1 MEPRF
6 GADFSQVRVHT
17 DDRAARLNRQLS
29 ARAFTYGNHV
39 FFGGGEYQPQTAGG
53 MRLIAHELTH
63 TLQQTAGPARRP
75 LGVQRLGI
83 SDALDY
89 FADKAYLI
97 PGYRLFTLVIG
108 VNPINMA
115 KVPRTAANLL
125 RALVE
130 LIPGGNLLVR
140 VLDKYSVFDK
150 AGAWIA
156 QRFAALGLS
165 GASVRA
171 DLMRFLKSLGWRDI
185 FRLGSV
191 WTRAKQVFLGPIQK
205 LLTLAAGLGA
215 KLLDMIRG
223 AVLEPLA
230 KLASK
235 TKGYPLLK
243 ALLGRDPITGKASPR
258 TPAAVIGGLMTL
270 IGQEELWKNIV
281 KAKAVPRAWAW
292 FQGAVKGLL
301 SILTQAPAK
310 FIAALKSL
318 TLTDF
323 LILPKAFI
331 KLGGVFVS
339 LIGQVLRWG
348 GQTVW
353 TLLEIVFDVVA
364 PGLRAKLAKAKGALR
379 SILKDPIGFLRN
391 LLRAGKLGFNNF
403 VKGFVGHLKGALIG
417 WLTGNLG
424 GAGVHIPKALSFK
437 EILPFVLDVLGLG
450 WAALRQ
456 RLVKAVGETAVKA
469 MEGGFTL
476 IKTLITKGPAG
487 VWQQLKQSLGN
498 LKDTVLNGIIDFV
511 QGSVVKKAVFKLLSM
526 LSPVGAFIQS
536 IIAIYD
542 TVMFFVERLSQIGQ
556 LLSAVLGSL
565 AAIAAGKVMPA
576 ARKVEQALATSLTL
590 VISFLARFVGLGGIG
605 KALKKIIEKV
615 RKPVGKALDK
625 VVKWIVAK
633 ARKLGK
639 WVAQI
644 GAPKDPMKRL
654 KAAGKAAVKAA
665 KTLKGKLSKAALKPL
680 LAVIRA
686 RYGLKSLTPMQEAG
700 KWVVLGKINPDWK
713 QELMAGEGGLNQM
726 VYEALVLL
734 NKELM
739 DDRKR
744 LVKENPSGSSDYKK
758 QFHIAL
764 QKAQDEYK
772 KARETH
778 SNKVEDATFAFLGHK
793 FFVTRDVNYYVV
805 PWVEAEP
812 LLDKPNVSKLIE
824 ELAEKYAYNKTPLT
838 FKHHRDIVNHMMFG
852 GHKPVRDSITMFL
865 AIMVAEAHRNPI
877 SNIVNM
883 LILGSNRDKG
893 PELVKDKTPMARGG
907 SDNPNAT
914 RDKSLQKVTLWELAP
929 IKVTGMELE
938 LSKTL
943 YIENGGKDLRKEHL
957 VRFAYFYLD
966 KKFKRS
972 YVEGAAPGFKSYEA
986 HRDVIV
992 ERIQAKL
999 RDVVNNAL

>member
-1 MEPRF
+1 M
-6 GADFSQVRVHT
+6 HT
-17 DDRAARLNRQLS
+17 DDRAARLNRELS

-39 FFGGGEYQPQTAGG
+39 FFGQGEYQPRTSSGQ
-53 MRLIAHELTH
+53 RLIAHELTH
-63 TLQQTAGPARRP
+63 TLQQTSGPSRQP

-140 VLDKYSVFDK
+140 VLDRYGVFDK
-150 AGAWIA
+150 AGAWIE

-165 GASVRA
+165 GARVRA

-191 WTRAKQVFLGPIQK
+191 WTRAKEVFLGPIRK
-205 LLTLAAGLGA
+205 LLGLAAGLGA
-215 KLLDMIRG
+215 KLLEMIRG

-235 TKGYPLLK
+235 TRGYDLLK
-243 ALLGRDPITGKASPR
+243 ALLGRDPITGKKHPR
-258 TPAAVIGGLMTL
+258 TAASVIGGVMKL

-292 FQGAVKGLL
+292 FQGALKGLL
-301 SILTQAPAK
+301 GILAQAPAR
-310 FIAALKSL
+310 FLAALKSL

-323 LILPKAFI
+323 LLLPKAFI

-348 GQTVW
+348 GQTIW
-353 TLLEIVFDVVA
+353 SLLEIVFDVVA

-379 SILKDPIGFLRN
+379 SILKNPIGFLRN

-565 AAIAAGKVMPA
+565 AAIAAGKVKPA
-576 ARKVEQALATSLTL
+576 AKKVEQALATSLTL

-644 GAPKDPMKRL
+644 GAPKDPNKRL
-654 KAAGKAAVKAA
+654 KAAKRATLKAVKH
-665 KTLKGKLSKAALKPL
+665 LGGKLSQSALRPVFAA
-680 LAVIRA
+680 IRA
-686 RYGLKSLTPMQEAG
+686 RYGLKKLEARQVQG
-700 KWVVLGKINPDWK
+700 KWQAKATVNPDITFDMIKSDNLAAAKVGRVLQKTVNETEKKLSSDKYKDGFGPKIRAELKALQKWFADHK
-713 QELMAGEGGLNQM
+713 ILLNRYMKRKGERAYLTDTDRADLQEITAAISKEIEHFRRVIDARLEGGKSTPSGTPKGRPFAKEKKVKNIHLFRKLDASSEGKFLLQAVEEGAPKGGPFFSHRDVKALMAG
-726 VYEALVLL
+726 
-734 NKELM
+734 
-739 DDRKR
+739 
-744 LVKENPSGSSDYKK
+744 
-758 QFHIAL
+758 
-764 QKAQDEYK
+764 AQ
-772 KARETH
+772 R
-778 SNKVEDATFAFLGHK
+778 K
-793 FFVTRDVNYYVV
+793 FFATH
-805 PWVEAEP
+805 EQHIQEIF
-812 LLDKPNVSKLIE
+812 DKKFQNP
-824 ELAEKYAYNKTPLT
+824 EK
-838 FKHHRDIVNHMMFG
+838 RRSQMIV
-852 GHKPVRDSITMFL
+852 
-865 AIMVAEAHRNPI
+865 
-877 SNIVNM
+877 
-883 LILGSNRDKG
+883 
-893 PELVKDKTPMARGG
+893 
-907 SDNPNAT
+907 
-914 RDKSLQKVTLWELAP
+914 KVTLSLSDYQAMVKAANPAHAKGSYDDGKAVVHQEGFAHEPDEEGLTTSVGQLEAIIEKGEHHSIGFP
-929 IKVTGMELE
+929 IGLMAE
-938 LSKTL
+938 
-943 YIENGGKDLRKEHL
+943 
-957 VRFAYFYLD
+957 LD
-966 KKFKRS
+966 KCIKE
-972 YVEGAAPGFKSYEA
+972 VQWV
-986 HRDVIV
+986 DV
-992 ERIQAKL
+992 QLKKPAK
-999 RDVVNNAL
+999 DA